1 MSDRQRFGSAPLL
14 ANDDTDELDR
24 LRHPDEARAIVLR
37 HVRRLATELVPIG
50 EAAWRV
56 LADDLIATEDQ
67 PPFAAATMDGFAVI
81 ADDGSPWREVIGD
94 QTAGFV
100 LDVQVTDGTA
110 VRITTGAPI
119 PAGAT
124 AVVRVEETE
133 MADDHVIVH
142 QEHIAPGENIRQI
155 GADLQRGKRVLPA
168 GTPLGP
174 AELGLVAGLGLNP
187 VPVAGRPRVSIVSTG
202 DELVEPGATV
212 APGQIR
218 DANRFSLIAAVQ
230 SAGAEI
236 VWSGKAPDTREPLR
250 RLLAERIAES
260 DVVLTSGG
268 VSMGQL
274 DLVKALLGE
283 LATVHFRRVFMKPG
297 KPLNFATAGPTLF
310 FGLPGNPVSA
320 LVSFEIFIR
329 PALHQMMGR
338 LDIDRPRTPV
348 VLAQA
353 TLASDRIEYQ
363 RATVTVGPDGRLTGA
378 ITGPQAS
385 SRLASFIGANALLVI
400 PPRSSPFG
408 EGEVVDALL
417 LAPPVTPHV
426 PASGAETSQVQP

>member
-1 MSDRQRFGSAPLL
+1 
-14 ANDDTDELDR
+14 
-24 LRHPDEARAIVLR
+24 
-37 HVRRLATELVPIG
+37 
-50 EAAWRV
+50 
-56 LADDLIATEDQ
+56 
-67 PPFAAATMDGFAVI
+67 MDGFAVV
-81 ADDGSPWREVIGD
+81 ADDVSPWREVIGD

-100 LDVQVTDGTA
+100 LGIEVTDGTA

-119 PAGAT
+119 PPGAT

-142 QEHIAPGENIRQI
+142 QERIAPGENIRRV
-155 GADLQRGKRVLPA
+155 GADLAVGDRVLRA
-168 GTPLGP
+168 GTMLGP

-187 VPVAGRPRVSIVSTG
+187 VPVSRRPRVSIVSTG
-202 DELVEPGATV
+202 DELVEPGAAV

-218 DANRFSLIAAVQ
+218 DSNRFSLMAAVQ
-230 SAGAEI
+230 RAGAELI
-236 VWSGKAPDTREPLR
+236 WSGKAPDTREPLR

-274 DLVKALLGE
+274 DLVKMLLGE

-329 PALHQMMGR
+329 PALR
-338 LDIDRPRTPV
+338 LMTGQPDIDRPRTPV
-348 VLAQA
+348 VLSHA
-353 TLASDRIEYQ
+353 TATSDRIEYQ
-363 RATVTVGPDGRLTGA
+363 RATVVVGPDGRLTGA
-378 ITGPQAS
+378 ATGPQAS
-385 SRLASFIGANALLVI
+385 SRLASFVGANALLVI
-400 PPRSSPFG
+400 PPRSTPLKSG
-408 EGEVVDALL
+408 ELVDALL
-417 LAPPVTPHV
+417 LGPPRTP
-426 PASGAETSQVQP
+426 PLPES